1 MRTPE
6 SNSDANTDEMNI
18 SLIDVVQFFQRH
30 FRTIFSIGLAGL
42 VCAIVVTLVLG
53 NYTATV
59 SLQNLSG
66 IDIPSLK
73 YLQSALPKLE
83 QENQDKQKD
92 RESAYLGSERFWENN
107 IKPIILVSKA
117 DGKDL
122 LDQSSLKSAG
132 SNIASLQFIAKGRS
146 EAVAESRIEEIT
158 KTFINGAAYIGLRD
172 LLRGY
177 ELKVITA
184 NSNLNKKIGNAEVE
198 LVYVDRRIKNLMELK
213 NQYPSVAMAPLQVV
227 DAKDSGAK
235 YLPISTQIVAAT
247 TDANG
252 LRESLARFRD
262 EEKQLPIYTQFI
274 DKAKPLIDNGRKDG
288 NLVDSLL
295 EVANQIEKNTQ
306 EAVQKIALEDIRVA
320 LTSIQTNKAFGL
332 RQTGTIAI
340 TPPPYLKNTAIGLL
354 AGLFLGF
361 LLALG
366 LTLVRQ
372 YKTTISAASKVSPI
386 SN

>member
-1 MRTPE
+1 MSTFEP
-6 SNSDANTDEMNI
+6 NSVGKSDEVSI
-18 SLIDVVQFFQRH
+18 DLIDVVQFIKRYYKS
-30 FRTIFSIGLAGL
+30 ILSIGLVGL
-42 VCAIVVTLVLG
+42 ICANVGTFVLG
-53 NYTATV
+53 NYTATA

-83 QENQDKQKD
+83 QENQEKQKD
-92 RESAYLGSERFWENN
+92 KVGTYLGSERFWEKN
-107 IKPIILVSKA
+107 IKPIILVGKA

-122 LDQSSLKSAG
+122 LDPSSLKSAG
-132 SNIASLQFIAKGRS
+132 SNIASLQFTAKGPS
-146 EAVAESRIEEIT
+146 KVVAESRIEEMT

-177 ELKVITA
+177 ELKVIA
-184 NSNLNKKIGNAEVE
+184 ADSNLNKKIGSAEVE
-198 LVYVDRRIKNLMELK
+198 LVYFERRIQNLMVLK
-213 NQYPSVAMAPLQVV
+213 NQYPSVATAALQVV

-252 LRESLARFRD
+252 LRESLARYRD
-262 EEKQLPIYTQFI
+262 EEKKLPIYTHFLE
-274 DKAKPLIDNGRKDG
+274 KAEPLIDNGRKDG

-306 EAVQKIALEDIRVA
+306 EVVQKIAVEDIRVA
-320 LTSIQTNKAFGL
+320 LTSIQANKAFGL
-332 RQTGTIAI
+332 RQAGIVAI
-340 TPPPYLKNTAIGLL
+340 DPPPYLKNTAIGLL

-372 YKTTISAASKVSPI
+372 YKSTMSTTRR
-386 SN
+386 

>member
-6 SNSDANTDEMNI
+6 SNSDTNSDELSI
-18 SLIDVVQFFQRH
+18 RLIDVVQFFQRH
-30 FRTIFSIGLAGL
+30 YRSIFSIGLAGL
-42 VCAIVVTLVLG
+42 VCAIAATFLLG
-53 NYTATV
+53 NYTATA
-59 SLQNLSG
+59 SLQNMSG

-83 QENQDKQKD
+83 QENQERQQDK
-92 RESAYLGSERFWENN
+92 STAYFGSERFWEINV
-107 IKPIILVSKA
+107 KPIILVGKA

-122 LDQSSLKSAG
+122 LDPSSLKSAG
-132 SNIASLQFIAKGRS
+132 SNIASLQFTAKGPS
-146 EAVAESRIEEIT
+146 KAVAESRIDEMT

-172 LLRGY
+172 LLRGF
-177 ELKVITA
+177 ELKVIA
-184 NSNLNKKIGNAEVE
+184 ADSNLDKKIGSAEVE
-198 LVYVDRRIKNLMELK
+198 LVYIERRIQNLMILK
-213 NQYPSVAMAPLQVV
+213 NQHPSVATALLQVV

-247 TDANG
+247 TDANSLG
-252 LRESLARFRD
+252 ESLARYRD

-274 DKAKPLIDNGRKDG
+274 EKAKPLIDNGRKDG

-295 EVANQIEKNTQ
+295 EVANQIEKNTY

-320 LTSIQTNKAFGL
+320 LTSIQTNKALGL
-332 RQTGTIAI
+332 RQAGTIAI

-354 AGLFLGF
+354 VGLFLGF

-366 LTLVRQ
+366 LALVNQ
-372 YKTTISAASKVSPI
+372 YKSALNTASKVSPV

>member
-1 MRTPE
+1 MRVPE
-6 SNSDANTDEMNI
+6 SNPDELSI
-18 SLIDVVQFFQRH
+18 SLVDVVQFFKRH
-30 FRTIFSIGLAGL
+30 YRAVFSIGLAGL
-42 VCAIVVTLVLG
+42 ASAILATFLLG
-53 NYTATV
+53 KYTATA
-59 SLQNLSG
+59 SLQNMSG
-66 IDIPSLK
+66 LNIPSLK

-83 QENQDKQKD
+83 QENQEKQKD
-92 RESAYLGSERFWENN
+92 KSTAYLGSDQFWVQS
-107 IKPIILVSKA
+107 IKPIILVGRA

-122 LDQSSLKSAG
+122 LDPSSLKSAG
-132 SNIASLQFIAKGRS
+132 SNIASLQFTARGPSK
-146 EAVAESRIEEIT
+146 AVVESRIDEMM

-177 ELKVITA
+177 ELKVIA
-184 NSNLNKKIGNAEVE
+184 ADSNLNKKIGSAEVE
-198 LVYVDRRIKNLMELK
+198 LVYVERRIQNLMILK
-213 NQYPSVAMAPLQVV
+213 NQYPSIAAAPLQVV

-247 TDANG
+247 TDANN
-252 LRESLARFRD
+252 LRESLARYRD
-262 EEKQLPIYTQFI
+262 EERQLPIYTQFI
-274 DKAKPLIDNGRKDG
+274 EKAKPLIDNGRKDG

-320 LTSIQTNKAFGL
+320 LVSIQTNKAFGL
-332 RQTGTIAI
+332 RQAGTIAI
-340 TPPPYLKNTAIGLL
+340 SPPSYLKNTAIGLL

-372 YKTTISAASKVSPI
+372 FKSTIDKVSKESAV

>member
-6 SNSDANTDEMNI
+6 SNSDHNLDEMSI
-18 SLIDVVQFFQRH
+18 SLVDVVQFIKRYYKS
-30 FRTIFSIGLAGL
+30 ILSIGLAGL
-42 VCAIVVTLVLG
+42 VCAVLGAFVLG

-59 SLQNLSG
+59 SLQNFSG

-83 QENQDKQKD
+83 QENQEKQKD
-92 RESAYLGSERFWENN
+92 KGSAYLGSERFWEKNV
-107 IKPIILVSKA
+107 KPIILIGKA

-122 LDQSSLKSAG
+122 LDPSSLKFAG
-132 SNIASLQFIAKGRS
+132 SNIASLQFIAKGS
-146 EAVAESRIEEIT
+146 SKAVAESLIDEMT
-158 KTFINGAAYIGLRD
+158 KTFVNGAAYIGLRD

-177 ELKVITA
+177 ELKVIA
-184 NSNLNKKIGNAEVE
+184 AEGNLNKKIGSAEVE
-198 LVYVDRRIKNLMELK
+198 LVYVERRIQNLMILK
-213 NQYPSVAMAPLQVV
+213 NQYPSVATAPLQVV
-227 DAKDSGAK
+227 DAKDSSAK

-247 TDANG
+247 ADANS
-252 LRESLARFRD
+252 LRESLARYRD
-262 EEKQLPIYTQFI
+262 EEKQLSIYTQFI
-274 DKAKPLIDNGRKDG
+274 EKAKPLIDNRRKDG
-288 NLVDSLL
+288 DLVESLL

-306 EAVQKIALEDIRVA
+306 GAVKKIALEDIRVA
-320 LTSIQTNKAFGL
+320 LTSIQTNKVFGL
-332 RQTGTIAI
+332 RQAGTIAI
-340 TPPPYLKNTAIGLL
+340 SPPPYLKNTAIGLL

-372 YKTTISAASKVSPI
+372 YKSTMNTTSKVSPV

>member
-1 MRTPE
+1 MRTSK
-6 SNSDANTDEMNI
+6 SNSDANSDEMSV
-18 SLIDVVQFFQRH
+18 SLIDVVRFFKGYYK
-30 FRTIFSIGLAGL
+30 TIFSIGLAGL
-42 VCAIVVTLVLG
+42 VCALLATFLFG
-53 NYTATV
+53 NYTATA
-59 SLQNLSG
+59 SLQNISG

-83 QENQDKQKD
+83 QENQEKQRDK
-92 RESAYLGSERFWENN
+92 STAYLGSDQFWVQS
-107 IKPIILVSKA
+107 IKPIILVGKA

-122 LDQSSLKSAG
+122 LDPSSLKSAG
-132 SNIASLQFIAKGRS
+132 SNIASLQFIAKGTS
-146 EAVAESRIEEIT
+146 EAVAESRNDEMT

-177 ELKVITA
+177 ELKVIA
-184 NSNLNKKIGNAEVE
+184 ADSNLNKKIGSAEVE
-198 LVYVDRRIKNLMELK
+198 LVYVERRIQNLMILK
-213 NQYPSVAMAPLQVV
+213 NQYPSVATAPLQVV

-247 TDANG
+247 TDANS
-252 LRESLARFRD
+252 LRESLARYRD

-274 DKAKPLIDNGRKDG
+274 EKAKPHIENGRKDG

-306 EAVQKIALEDIRVA
+306 ESVQKIALEDIRMA
-320 LTSIQTNKAFGL
+320 LTSIQANKAFGL
-332 RQTGTIAI
+332 RQAGTIAI

-366 LTLVRQ
+366 LTLVNQ
-372 YKTTISAASKVSPI
+372 YKGTMSAASKVSPV

>member
-1 MRTPE
+1 MRNPE
-6 SNSDANTDEMNI
+6 SNSDASSDELSI
-18 SLIDVVQFFQRH
+18 SLVDIVQFIKRYYKS
-30 FRTIFSIGLAGL
+30 ILSIGLVGL
-42 VCAIVVTLVLG
+42 VCAILATFLLG
-53 NYTATV
+53 KYTATA
-59 SLQNLSG
+59 SLQNMSG

-92 RESAYLGSERFWENN
+92 KSTAYLGSDQFWVQS
-107 IKPIILVSKA
+107 IKPIILVGKA

-122 LDQSSLKSAG
+122 LDPSSLKSAG
-132 SNIASLQFIAKGRS
+132 SNIASLQFTAKGPS
-146 EAVAESRIEEIT
+146 KAVAESRIDEIT

-177 ELKVITA
+177 ELKVIAA
-184 NSNLNKKIGNAEVE
+184 NSNLNKKIGSAEVE
-198 LVYVDRRIKNLMELK
+198 LVYVERRIQSLMMLK
-213 NQYPSVAMAPLQVV
+213 NQYPSVATAPLQVV

-247 TDANG
+247 TDANS
-252 LRESLARFRD
+252 LRESLARYRD
-262 EEKQLPIYTQFI
+262 EEKQLSIYTQFI
-274 DKAKPLIDNGRKDG
+274 EKAKPLIDNGRKDG

-306 EAVQKIALEDIRVA
+306 ETVQKIALEDIRVA
-320 LTSIQTNKAFGL
+320 LTSIQINKTFGF
-332 RQTGTIAI
+332 RKAGTIAI
-340 TPPPYLKNTAIGLL
+340 SPPPYLKNTAIGLV

-366 LTLVRQ
+366 LTLVNQ
-372 YKTTISAASKVSPI
+372 YKSTLSTASKVSPI